1 MIQDLEIRKVRYCT
15 AIIDIDHFKV
25 INDTYGHAVGDRAL
39 KLVANAL
46 TEALAPWPV
55 SRWGGEEFLVIAE
68 TPDAGRLAE
77 KVTIAKNALADRN
90 LKLRETDEPM
100 GAITFSAGVAVNVDT
115 SDETL
120 CRADNAL
127 YEAKKSG
134 RNKVLIAPESGRV
147 ADAA

>member
-1 MIQDLEIRKVRYCT
+1 M
-15 AIIDIDHFKV
+15 H
-25 INDTYGHAVGDRAL
+25 GGRAHL
-39 KLVANAL
+39 H
-46 TEALAPWPV
+46 P
-55 SRWGGEEFLVIAE
+55 
-68 TPDAGRLAE
+68 
-77 KVTIAKNALADRN
+77 RN